1 MFLCCGFCFRE
12 KEMEAENN
20 LRTLECLRGRLLAER
35 LASKSAK
42 DDAEFMEHKLTE
54 LEKQLSI
61 DTELRNKAE
70 KKLKL
75 LVRKMKSMNIASPV
89 KSSYTTSS
97 GLREPDKQ
105 NSDSQISKPVKCSTS
120 QDEISD
126 SSTTNVRKE
135 NSVCSLSDHD
145 HHMTTTVSSS
155 GSVCTAHSR
164 KNSGDHSFKEELR
177 KIKDDEPR
185 EIQQEKQS
193 EIQEEEPSKNQEEE
207 PCEIQDERHR
217 ESMAEHMRQTST
229 DEKEGSRNNSDS
241 DEFIDNSLALVPAT
255 FCSTST
261 TNEPKINSRKVL
273 DILSALRH
281 AKKQL
286 QNSMGRKD
294 GICSR

>member
-1 MFLCCGFCFRE
+1 
-12 KEMEAENN
+12 MEGENN

-42 DDAEFMEHKLTE
+42 DDAEFMENKLME

-61 DTELRNKAE
+61 ETELRNKAE

-75 LVRKMKSMNIASPV
+75 LMRKMKSMNIASPG
-89 KSSYTTSS
+89 KISYTTSS
-97 GLREPDKQ
+97 DLREPEKQ
-105 NSDSQISKPVKCSTS
+105 NSDPQISRPVKCNIS
-120 QDEISD
+120 QDGISD

-145 HHMTTTVSSS
+145 HQMTRTVSSS
-155 GSVCTAHSR
+155 GSVGTAHSR
-164 KNSGDHSFKEELR
+164 KNSDDHSFQEESR

-193 EIQEEEPSKNQEEE
+193 EIQEEEP
-207 PCEIQDERHR
+207 CEIQDERHR
-217 ESMAEHMRQTST
+217 ESMEEHMRQTST
-229 DEKEGSRNNSDS
+229 DEKEASRNNSDL
-241 DEFIDNSLALVPAT
+241 DEFIDNSLALVPT
-255 FCSTST
+255 TICSTST
-261 TNEPKINSRKVL
+261 TNEPKINSGKVL
-273 DILSALRH
+273 DVLSALRH

-286 QNSMGRKD
+286 QNSMERKD